1 MEVVGQAAIVYELIY
16 YIHELDDPGLFIL
29 LVSVFLLT
37 THSHSVITS
46 VVLVVH
52 PYSRASPAHRDGWSE
67 Q

>member
-1 MEVVGQAAIVYELIY
+1 VEVVGQAVIVYELIY
-16 YIHELDDPGLFIL
+16 IHELFIL
-29 LVSVFLLT
+29 LVSVFAADY
-37 THSHSVITS
+37 SHSVITS